1 MISFIQSLDELKE
14 EIKELDLELELNDII
29 KIDLP
34 FIDSYDNFTIINV
47 PSYGTQKNESIVII
61 TKKKILVY
69 SSLKSI
75 KTEKK
80 FEKLILKKNG
90 ESTIN
95 IYLVLKSI
103 LKNYSSEF
111 IRIRDIMN
119 NLDLDP
125 VLDLIE
131 ETGRDLRKLT
141 DRIECLFQIV
151 IELKEAEIK
160 CFNPDLIDFEYE
172 LFTTEARYW
181 LDRCRSHVYRIASLR
196 TKSEMRSNKEL
207 NDTMKKLTVIMTFL
221 TIVSIVVNVPGT
233 VGAIFGIPALSNA
246 YFESHTI
253 LLIITLISTTL
264 LSMLLG
270 YFYWK
275 SLNLKSTG

>member
-14 EIKELDLELELNDII
+14 EIKELNLELELNDII

-47 PSYGTQKNESIVII
+47 PSYGTQKNESIVIV
-61 TKKKILVY
+61 TKKKILIY
-69 SSLKSI
+69 SSLKPA

-125 VLDLIE
+125 VLDSIE

-160 CFNPDLIDFEYE
+160 CFDPDLIDFEYE